1 MLRFNITLVLLPNL
15 YNRDFKILGVRAL
28 LIKLAALHLDL
39 FYTWQKHFADCADV
53 EVIDGDIL
61 AQPADA
67 LVSPANSFG
76 YMDGGLDLKI
86 SQKLGW
92 DVEKKI
98 RQKLLDEFYGEL
110 PVGNAL
116 IVETGI
122 RDFPY
127 LISAP
132 TMRVPMDVSQTAN
145 AFLAFKA
152 ILVEVKKFNAEQ
164 PRIHSL
170 VCSGLGTGE
179 GRMSVEQCARQMRTA
194 YDVVVLGHV
203 LTQGGLAGAVR
214 NHQFLIEAV

>member
-1 MLRFNITLVLLPNL
+1 M
-15 YNRDFKILGVRAL
+15 
-28 LIKLAALHLDL
+28 LIKLVAFHLDL
-39 FYTWQKHFADCADV
+39 FYAWKKQFADCANV

-61 AQPADA
+61 AQEADA

-86 SQKLGW
+86 SQQLGW
-92 DVEKKI
+92 DIEGKV

-110 PVGNAL
+110 PVGHAL
-116 IVETGI
+116 IVETGVSQ
-122 RDFPY
+122 FPY

-132 TMRVPMDVSQTAN
+132 TMRVPMDVSNTAN

-152 ILVEVKKFNAEQ
+152 ILVEVQKFNTHK
-164 PRIHSL
+164 PRINSL

-179 GRMSVEQCARQMRTA
+179 GKMSAEQCARQMREA
-194 YDVVVLGHV
+194 YDVVLLGKV

-214 NHQFLIEAV
+214 NHQYLIGA

>member
-1 MLRFNITLVLLPNL
+1 M
-15 YNRDFKILGVRAL
+15 
-28 LIKLAALHLDL
+28 LIKLVAFKLDL
-39 FYTWQKHFADCADV
+39 FYAWKKHFADCADV
-53 EVIDGDIL
+53 EIIDGDIL
-61 AQPADA
+61 AQSADA

-92 DVEKKI
+92 DIEAKA
-98 RQKLLDEFYGEL
+98 RQKLLAEFYGEL

-122 RDFPY
+122 SQFPY

-132 TMRVPMDVSQTAN
+132 TMRVPMDVSNTVN

-152 ILVEVKKFNAEQ
+152 ILVEVQKFNSQ
-164 PRIHSL
+164 KQRIHSL

-179 GRMSVEQCARQMRTA
+179 GKMSAEHCARQMREA
-194 YDVVVLGHV
+194 YEVVILNRV
-203 LTQGGLAGAVR
+203 LTEGGLAGAVR
-214 NHQFLIEAV
+214 NHQFLLGQSQ

>member
-1 MLRFNITLVLLPNL
+1 
-15 YNRDFKILGVRAL
+15 L
-28 LIKLAALHLDL
+28 LIKLTALHLDL
-39 FYTWQKHFADCADV
+39 FYAWQKHFADCADV
-53 EVIDGDIL
+53 EIIDGDIL
-61 AQPADA
+61 AQSADA

-76 YMDGGLDLKI
+76 YMEGGLDLKI

-92 DVEKKI
+92 NIEKRV

-110 PVGNAL
+110 HVGNAL
-116 IVETGI
+116 IVETGVS
-122 RDFPY
+122 DFPY

-132 TMRVPMDVSQTAN
+132 TMRVPMDVSQTAH

-152 ILVEVKKFNAEQ
+152 VLVEVKKFNAET
-164 PRIHSL
+164 PRIQSL

-179 GRMSVEQCARQMRTA
+179 GRMSAEQCARQMRAA
-194 YDVVVLGHV
+194 YDAVILGRV

>member
-1 MLRFNITLVLLPNL
+1 MI
-15 YNRDFKILGVRAL
+15 
-28 LIKLAALHLDL
+28 IKLAALHLDL
-39 FYTWQKHFADCADV
+39 FYAWQKHFADCADV
-53 EVIDGDIL
+53 KIIDGDIL
-61 AQPADA
+61 AQSADA

-92 DVEKKI
+92 GWDIEKKV

-110 PVGNAL
+110 PVGNAI
-116 IVETGI
+116 IVETGVS
-122 RDFPY
+122 DFPY

-132 TMRVPMDVSQTAN
+132 TMRVPMNVSQTAH

-179 GRMSVEQCARQMRTA
+179 GRVSTEQCARQMRAA
-194 YDVVVLGHV
+194 YNVVVLGKV

-214 NHQFLIEAV
+214 NHLFLIK